1 MTNRQP
7 TPPDSK
13 ISKSTPTDEQI
24 EAKME
29 APHYDRGIT
38 PAETAARQEREGSNF
53 MHTTTEAKQKGA
65 KTNDQ
70 TDDESIN
77 TTDGYTVDQEG
88 LVNNYA
94 IEPEMYINEPGDLRA
109 KEEAEAAE
117 RARILA
123 EIKDKRGEDGKLT
136 EDADTRHK
144 GPGVI

>member
-7 TPPDSK
+7 TPTDAE
-13 ISKSTPTDEQI
+13 ISKSTPTDEEI
-24 EAKME
+24 EAKMK

-53 MHTTTEAKQKGA
+53 MHTTTEAKQKSA
-65 KTNDQ
+65 KTDDQ
-70 TDDESIN
+70 TDDESIH

-94 IEPEMYINEPGDLRA
+94 IEPEMYINKPGDLRE

-123 EIKDKRGEDGKLT
+123 EIKDKKGEEGKLT
-136 EDADTRHK
+136 TEADTRGK
-144 GPGVI
+144 GPGII

>member
-7 TPPDSK
+7 TPPESE
-13 ISKSTPTDEQI
+13 ISKSTPTDEKI

>member
-7 TPPDSK
+7 TPTDAE
-13 ISKSTPTDEQI
+13 ISKSTPTDEEI

-53 MHTTTEAKQKGA
+53 MHATTEAKQKSA
-65 KTNDQ
+65 KTDDQ
-70 TDDESIN
+70 TDDGSIH

-94 IEPEMYINEPGDLRA
+94 IEPEMYINEPGDLRE

-123 EIKDKRGEDGKLT
+123 EVKSKKGEEGKLT
-136 EDADTRHK
+136 TEADTRGK
-144 GPGVI
+144 GPGII

>member
-7 TPPDSK
+7 TPPDEK
-13 ISKSTPTDEQI
+13 ISKATPTDKEI
-24 EAKME
+24 EANME

-38 PAETAARQEREGSNF
+38 PAETAARQEREGANF
-53 MHTTTEAKQKGA
+53 MHATTEAKQKSA
-65 KTNDQ
+65 KTDDQ
-70 TDDESIN
+70 TDNESIN

-123 EIKDKRGEDGKLT
+123 EIKDKKGEEGKLT
-136 EDADTRHK
+136 EEADTRHK
-144 GPGVI
+144 GPGII

>member
-7 TPPDSK
+7 TPPDEE
-13 ISKSTPTDEQI
+13 ISKSTPSDEQI
-24 EAKME
+24 EANME

-53 MHTTTEAKQKGA
+53 MHATTEGKQKGT
-65 KTNDQ
+65 KTDDQ

-77 TTDGYTVDQEG
+77 TTDGYTVDKEG

-94 IEPEMYINEPGDLRA
+94 IEPEMYVNEPGDLRE
-109 KEEAEAAE
+109 KEEAEAQE

-123 EIKDKRGEDGKLT
+123 EVKDKKGEEGKLT
-136 EDADTRHK
+136 AEEDTRGK
-144 GPGVI
+144 GPGII

>member
-24 EAKME
+24 EANME

-53 MHTTTEAKQKGA
+53 MHATTEAKQKDA
-65 KTNDQ
+65 KTDDQ
-70 TDDESIN
+70 TDDESIH

-94 IEPEMYINEPGDLRA
+94 IEPEMYINEPGDLREKA
-109 KEEAEAAE
+109 EAEAAE
-117 RARILA
+117 RARVLA
-123 EIKDKRGEDGKLT
+123 EIKDKRGEEGKLT
-136 EDADTRHK
+136 EEADTRHK

>member
-7 TPPDSK
+7 TPTDAE
-13 ISKSTPTDEQI
+13 ISKSTPTDAEI

-53 MHTTTEAKQKGA
+53 MHTTTEAKQKSA
-65 KTNDQ
+65 KTDDQ
-70 TDDESIN
+70 TDDESIH

-94 IEPEMYINEPGDLRA
+94 IEPEMYINEPGDLRE

-117 RARILA
+117 RVRVLA
-123 EIKDKRGEDGKLT
+123 EIKGKKGEEGELT
-136 EDADTRHK
+136 MDQDTRGK
-144 GPGVI
+144 GPGII